1 MTGLRNKNFIKI
13 ILTKAPVILL
23 FVSVLNDYDF
33 NYLSLKYFSFNFSY
47 ILIFY
52 YSLKK
57 SESLGYTYIFIAGLF
72 NDVVTG
78 TPVGLSSLMYL
89 ILCVAASYLRNITLR
104 PSLLKDCIFF
114 LLTILIINSLL
125 FLSLKFIFN
134 FELNYFDQIIMC
146 AHYSHGVLIRYSVYS
161 QYTYTVCPCKV
172 AYVLPREGTCTC
184 ICTFGCCV

>member
-89 ILCVAASYLRNITLR
+89 ILCVAAAYLRNITLR

-125 FLSLKFIFN
+125 FFSLNFIFN
-134 FELNYFDQIIMC
+134 YELSYFDKIINITFTFLF
-146 AHYSHGVLIRYSVYS
+146 YFLFSNLFDFFERYFVSSNNV
-161 QYTYTVCPCKV
+161 
-172 AYVLPREGTCTC
+172 G
-184 ICTFGCCV
+184 

>member
-125 FLSLKFIFN
+125 FLSLKFIFKS
-134 FELNYFDQIIMC
+134 L
-146 AHYSHGVLIRYSVYS
+146 
-161 QYTYTVCPCKV
+161 T
-172 AYVLPREGTCTC
+172 
-184 ICTFGCCV
+184 